1 MGVYAHMLIY
11 LPVHY
16 PSMATRQRGE
26 ELQGIIKKIRD
37 GSFEYE
43 GREPQ
48 KTRWT
53 QYDQAQIHEMADYL
67 DNVRD
72 LVDEADRRI
81 KARKPPAKRGPGR
94 PPVEAADIA
103 KVLLMQTYTGSPNR
117 VAEGLLFLFREK
129 LGISRHFSYKTIER
143 GYDREA
149 VNEVL
154 DEITR
159 ITNESL
165 DGREVTFSFD
175 GTGFSGS
182 SKENYASRREKQ
194 RSKKGK
200 GSKGSGDGGPDDGL
214 PASSLGGK
222 RGFTYAVMG
231 VGVRYKL
238 VSGISISPDHSV
250 GETTLFPRAFDQ
262 TLGCHPGLR
271 DVLGDGIYGVRWL
284 TDLVAQN
291 HATPYFL
298 PRSNAT
304 FKSLGYTGWAPMLQS
319 LWKDPQGW
327 LEAYHMRSIS
337 ETVNSML
344 RCRFGAPLR
353 KRLDPRREVET
364 RLKLVAHDVRRM
376 GYLEALEDI
385 TPHWPRKGSL

>member
-1 MGVYAHMLIY
+1 MGVCAHTFIY
-11 LPVHY
+11 VPVHY
-16 PSMATRQRGE
+16 LPMPTRQRGE
-26 ELQGIIKKIRD
+26 ELQGIIKKIRE
-37 GSFEYE
+37 GNFEYE

-48 KTRWT
+48 TTKWT

-81 KARKPPAKRGPGR
+81 KARKSPKKRGPGR

-103 KVLLMQTYTGSPNR
+103 KVLLLQTYTGSPNR

-129 LGISRHFSYKTIER
+129 LGIGRHFSYKTIER

-149 VNEVL
+149 VNEIL
-154 DEITR
+154 DEVTR

-165 DGREVTFSFD
+165 DGRELMFSFD

-182 SKENYASRREKQ
+182 TKENYAAKREKQ

-200 GSKGSGDGGPDDGL
+200 GSKKANVEAPDDSL
-214 PASSLGGK
+214 PASSLTGR

-238 VSGISISPDHSV
+238 ISGMSISPDHSS
-250 GETTLFPRAFDQ
+250 GETTLFPQAFHETQ
-262 TLGCHPGLR
+262 GCHPGMEG
-271 DVLGDGIYGVRWL
+271 VLGDGMYGVRWL

-304 FKSLGYTGWAPMLQS
+304 FKSLGYTGWAPMLHS
-319 LWKDPQGW
+319 LWKDPQAW

-337 ETVNSML
+337 ETVNSMVKS
-344 RCRFGAPLR
+344 RFGAPLK
-353 KRLDPRREVET
+353 KRLDPRRENET
-364 RLKLVAHDVRRM
+364 RLKLIAHNVRRM
-376 GYLEALEDI
+376 GYLETFEDI
-385 TPHWPRKGSL
+385 TPHWPRKGSA

>member
-1 MGVYAHMLIY
+1 M
-11 LPVHY
+11 P
-16 PSMATRQRGE
+16 TRQRGE
-26 ELQGIIKKIRD
+26 DLQGIIEKIRE
-37 GSFEYE
+37 GTFEYE

-48 KTRWT
+48 KTKWT
-53 QYDQAQIHEMADYL
+53 QYDHAQIHEMADYL

-72 LVDEADRRI
+72 LVDEADRRV
-81 KARKPPAKRGPGR
+81 KERKPPKKRGPGR
-94 PPVEAADIA
+94 PPVEAADIT

-154 DEITR
+154 EEVTR

-165 DGREVTFSFD
+165 EGKETTFSFD

-182 SKENYASRREKQ
+182 TKENYAAKRQKQNSKKSRKG
-194 RSKKGK
+194 KGK
-200 GSKGSGDGGPDDGL
+200 GSQKAGDEAPADVFPGP
-214 PASSLGGK
+214 STTGK

-238 VSGISISPDHSV
+238 ISGMSISPDHSV
-250 GETTLFPRAFDQ
+250 GETTMFPQAFHQ
-262 TLGCHPGLR
+262 TLGYHPGMEG
-271 DVLGDGIYGVRWL
+271 VLGDGIYGARWI

-298 PRSNAT
+298 PRSNVT
-304 FKSLGYTGWAPMLQS
+304 FKSKGYTGWAPMLNS
-319 LWKDPQGW
+319 LLKDPQAW
-327 LEAYHMRSIS
+327 LEEYHMRSIS
-337 ETVNSML
+337 ETVNSMVQS
-344 RCRFGAPLR
+344 RFGVPLK
-353 KRLDPRREVET
+353 KRLDPRRVTET
-364 RLKLVAHDVRRM
+364 LLKLVAHDVRRV
-376 GYLEALEDI
+376 GYLEVFEDI
-385 TPHWPRKGSL
+385 TPHWPRKGSA